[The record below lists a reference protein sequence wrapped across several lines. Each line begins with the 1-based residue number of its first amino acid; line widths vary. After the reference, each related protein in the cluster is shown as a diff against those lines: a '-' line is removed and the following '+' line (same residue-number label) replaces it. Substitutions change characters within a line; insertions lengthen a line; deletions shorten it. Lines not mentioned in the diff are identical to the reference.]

1 LKGLG
6 EVSGNSAGM
15 CAIEVSASSEGRL
28 DMEDNKTGPL
38 LSLSFSNSAEDGA
51 YELSGSSK
59 IRTDVED
66 DIGMVEVAVD
76 SPEDEDE

>member
-1 LKGLG
+1 MGLG

-28 DMEDNKTGPL
+28 DMGDNKRGPL
-38 LSLSFSNSAEDGA
+38 PSLNLSNSVAAAGA

-59 IRTDVED
+59 TRTDVGD
-66 DIGMVEVAVD
+66 DTGIVEVADAHPV
-76 SPEDEDE
+76 DEDA